1 MSDTLS
7 VMRIELQ
14 WNPRCWHFYM
24 AKPDTP
30 NFSLGA
36 RVIVGLIAILVI
48 AAMLHFFGYF

>member
-1 MSDTLS
+1 
-7 VMRIELQ
+7 
-14 WNPRCWHFYM
+14 M

-36 RVIVGLIAILVI
+36 RVVVGFIAIVVI